1 MIKKK
6 KIRTSSNPL
15 VSKPLLLQGTK
26 AITQPHAWEKHLSRE
41 WDLLTQFLSTSHTK
55 HPAPTSSHPKLNSVC
70 WVTGMQALLAGSK
83 QAATN
88 TYSSV
93 EGTETGEKHTESAH
107 LYPSPGF
114 LRSHITIIR
123 NPFLPHCLAVA
134 TAPTSF
140 CGGKAEATTDPPGAA
155 ATGLTLYSPL

>member
-1 MIKKK
+1 MG
-6 KIRTSSNPL
+6 P
-15 VSKPLLLQGTK
+15 
-26 AITQPHAWEKHLSRE
+26 ALSVP
-41 WDLLTQFLSTSHTK
+41 LSTSHTK

-107 LYPSPGF
+107 LYQPPGF

-140 CGGKAEATTDPPGAA
+140 CGGKAEASTDPPGAA
-155 ATGLTLYSPL
+155 ATGLTLLTPVEQMPLQPENFHHRLRTRYWTLPSTKPRERLFRVYE